1 MKYGLQLFS
10 VRDAAEKDY
19 GAMLQKVAEMGYSF
33 VETAGYF
40 GHSASEI
47 RSMADACGL
56 KISGTHTSGDDV
68 FDSLEATVAL
78 HKELG
83 CSDIVI
89 PWADFS
95 TKDAVDSF
103 IDKANRVIPLLK
115 NEGLTLHYHNHSL
128 ELVPNADGIVPMDE
142 IIARSDIMLEVDTFW
157 IYNSRI
163 DPVEFIE
170 KHKDRISTVHL
181 KDGIESSPE
190 DFAAHANRGTQNKAL
205 GEGNVPVRAILKKAE
220 ELGFTVVVES
230 EGLDPTGLCEV
241 KRCIDYLHGINTSDQ

>member
-19 GAMLQKVAEMGYSF
+19 GAMLKSVAEMGYSF

-83 CSDIVI
+83 CSDLVI

-95 TKDAVDSF
+95 TKDADVNF
-103 IDKANRVIPLLK
+103 VTPR
-115 NEGLTLHYHNHSL
+115 
-128 ELVPNADGIVPMDE
+128 
-142 IIARSDIMLEVDTFW
+142 W
-157 IYNSRI
+157 
-163 DPVEFIE
+163 
-170 KHKDRISTVHL
+170 
-181 KDGIESSPE
+181 
-190 DFAAHANRGTQNKAL
+190 KAL
-205 GEGNVPVRAILKKAE
+205 S
-220 ELGFTVVVES
+220 T
-230 EGLDPTGLCEV
+230 
-241 KRCIDYLHGINTSDQ
+241 